1 MVAVTLKVAKAKLN
15 ELVDRAIRGEDV
27 VLMKG
32 SRHVASIV
40 PITENDLELAPR
52 LTDEQ
57 ASRVLDQIRRERTE
71 GRMRRF
77 SSAAEAVATLRREFN
92 IPSNRPRRRRK

>member
-1 MVAVTLKVAKAKLN
+1 MVAVTLKLAKAKLN
-15 ELVDRAIRGEDV
+15 ELVDRAMRGEDV

-40 PITENDLELAPR
+40 PITENDLQLAPK

-57 ASRVLDQIRRERTE
+57 ASRVLDQIRRERAE

-77 SSAAEAVATLRREFN
+77 TSPEEAVATLRREFN
-92 IPSNRPRRRRK
+92 IRSNRPRRRRK

>member
-1 MVAVTLKVAKAKLN
+1 MVAVTLKEAKAKLN
-15 ELVDRAIRGEDV
+15 ELVERAIRGDDV

-40 PITENDLELAPR
+40 PITAEDLELAPR

-57 ASRVLDQIRRERTE
+57 AYRLVEQIRRERAE

-77 SSAAEAVATLRREFN
+77 SSPEQAVAALRREFN
-92 IPSNRPRRRRK
+92 LPSSRPRRRRK

>member
-40 PITENDLELAPR
+40 PITEQDLELAPR
-52 LTDEQ
+52 LSDDQ
-57 ASRVLDQIRRERTE
+57 ALRVLDQVRRDRAE

-77 SSAAEAVATLRREFN
+77 SSPEQAVATLRREFD
-92 IPSNRPRRRRK
+92 SHRPRRRRRK

>member
-1 MVAVTLKVAKAKLN
+1 MVAVTLKLAKAKLN
-15 ELVDRAIRGEDV
+15 ELVDRAMRGEDV

-40 PITENDLELAPR
+40 PITENDLQLAPK

-57 ASRVLDQIRRERTE
+57 ASRVLDQIRRERAE
-71 GRMRRF
+71 GRLRRF
-77 SSAAEAVATLRREFN
+77 TSPEEAVAALRREFN
-92 IPSNRPRRRRK
+92 IRSNRPRRRRK